1 MKTLIVNC
9 ATCEVRGGSCADC
22 VISTLLGT
30 PDAHATPS
38 LSGEEQ
44 RVLGLFADSG
54 MLPPLRLVE
63 SRSSPLAAHDPDGAG
78 YDPDW
83 ATACELA

>member
-1 MKTLIVNC
+1 MKMLIVNC
-9 ATCEVRGGSCADC
+9 TTCDVRGDACADC

-30 PDAHATPS
+30 PDADVPPS

-44 RVLGLFADSG
+44 RVLGLFAESG

-63 SRSSPLAAHDPDGAG
+63 ARSSPFDVAG
-78 YDPDW
+78 DEPQSFGPIGHRRSG
-83 ATACELA
+83 